1 MGKIFDLDSPLM
13 RFLGRVADLLWLNLL
28 TFICCIPIITCGAAF
43 TALHYSCLKLV
54 RGEETYVTKDFF
66 KSFKINFKQATV
78 IWLICL
84 VFGAIFVFD
93 IYYMYFSGLVASP
106 NIVFATLIWIAAVLY
121 LCTVAFV
128 FPLQSHF
135 YNPIKTTIKNS
146 FLMSMTV
153 LPKTI
158 LIIVLWFVP
167 LVIWYFLEPAALLCW
182 LFWFSAPAYIAA
194 LLYNKTFRKYEPE
207 EVSEND
213 DFTWSVNSDLVDEDG
228 NPIEDVD
235 NKTITKD
242 DDGDEKSDDN
252 DLDKDDPDRSSDS
265 GDHEGGGDV

>member
-106 NIVFATLIWIAAVLY
+106 NIIFATLIWIAAVLY

-128 FPLQSHF
+128 FPLQSR
-135 YNPIKTTIKNS
+135 YDNPIRNTLKNS
-146 FLMSMTV
+146 LFFTIRYLPRTILMAAVSLLVPVLVLGFGYLARLTV
-153 LPKTI
+153 LLGGLSIPAYLCGK
-158 LIIVLWFVP
+158 LYVP
-167 LVIWYFLEPAALLCW
+167 LFDELEENLLPPAA
-182 LFWFSAPAYIAA
+182 P
-194 LLYNKTFRKYEPE
+194 TE
-207 EVSEND
+207 
-213 DFTWSVNSDLVDEDG
+213 
-228 NPIEDVD
+228 
-235 NKTITKD
+235 
-242 DDGDEKSDDN
+242 
-252 DLDKDDPDRSSDS
+252 
-265 GDHEGGGDV
+265 